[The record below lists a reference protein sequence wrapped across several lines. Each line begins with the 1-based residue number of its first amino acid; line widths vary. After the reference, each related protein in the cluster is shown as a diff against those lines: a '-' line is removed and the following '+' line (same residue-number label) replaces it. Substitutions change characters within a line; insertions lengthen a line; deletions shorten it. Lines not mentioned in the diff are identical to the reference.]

1 MTQPTITKIE
11 NGKIVLPKK
20 LQKKW
25 LDSEVILFSSR
36 DSLYI
41 KKIFP
46 SPSLSQFKPKLKKL
60 GKILSQKEIDE
71 AIKQAQKKIYQ
82 SCS

>member
-25 LDSEVILFSSR
+25 LNSEVILFSSE

-46 SPSLSQFKPKLKKL
+46 SPSLSQLKPKLKKL

-82 SCS
+82 SRS